1 MWFVNLEIRYFVH
14 QMEYF
19 IHIISVYHTQT
30 KPHHVCK
37 WMLSR
42 GEK

>member
-14 QMEYF
+14 RMEYF

-30 KPHHVCK
+30 T
-37 WMLSR
+37 SR
-42 GEK
+42 LQVDA